1 VRVLLVSCPSLSY
14 LDWLLRYSPYTDVKS
29 FISLAT
35 LIENV
40 GVSAYA
46 GAAQYIDSDAY
57 LTIAATI
64 LSTEARHQ
72 AWQSSAVSN
81 AQPWS
86 SAYDT
91 ALGLDMVYTIASAF
105 ITSCP
110 ESNPALPVKAFGAL
124 TIDNGNPGET
134 ATFTFD
140 NSAQGDAVEYAIF
153 YSGVGSAAVQLDA
166 NHMAQVPEA
175 LQGISYVV
183 ISTASAAADVTPD
196 NIVAGPAFIVKNFDA
211 WTANPAFMG

>member
-1 VRVLLVSCPSLSY
+1 
-14 LDWLLRYSPYTDVKS
+14 
-29 FISLAT
+29 

-46 GAAQYIDSDAY
+46 GAAQYISDGAY

-72 AWQSSAVSN
+72 AWQSSAVGN
-81 AQPWS
+81 MEPWS

-110 ESNPALPVKAFGAL
+110 STNPTLPVKAFGAL
-124 TIDNGNPGET
+124 TVDNGVPGQT
-134 ATFTFD
+134 ASFTFD
-140 NSAQGDAVEYAIF
+140 NSNQGDTVEYAIF
-153 YSGVGSAAVQLDA
+153 YNGVGTAAVQLDA
-166 NHMAQVPEA
+166 DHNAMVPSG

-183 ISTASAAADVTPD
+183 ISTASSAADVTTD
-196 NIVAGPAFIVKNFDA
+196 NIVAGPAFVINHFDA

>member
-1 VRVLLVSCPSLSY
+1 M
-14 LDWLLRYSPYTDVKS
+14 
-29 FISLAT
+29 
-35 LIENV
+35 IENV

-46 GAAQYIDSDAY
+46 GAARYISDGDY

-72 AWQSSAVSN
+72 AWQSSAVGMN
-81 AQPWS
+81 EPWS

-124 TIDNGNPGET
+124 TVENSEPGST

-140 NSAQGDAVEYAIF
+140 NSAQGDTVEYAIF
-153 YSGVGSAAVQLDA
+153 YNGVGSAAVQLDE
-166 NHMAQVPEA
+166 NHMAQVPSA
-175 LQGISYVV
+175 LQGVSYVV
-183 ISTASAAADVTPD
+183 VSTASSAADVTTD
-196 NIVAGPAFIVKNFDA
+196 NIVAGPAILVNNFDA
-211 WTANPAFMG
+211 WTPNPAFMG

>member
-1 VRVLLVSCPSLSY
+1 M
-14 LDWLLRYSPYTDVKS
+14 
-29 FISLAT
+29 
-35 LIENV
+35 IENV

-46 GAAQYIDSDAY
+46 GAAQYISDGAY

-72 AWQSSAVSN
+72 AWQSSAVGMN
-81 AQPWS
+81 EPWS

-110 ESNPALPVKAFGAL
+110 ETNPALPVKAFGAL
-124 TIDNGNPGET
+124 TVENGMVGET

-140 NSAQGDAVEYAIF
+140 NSAQGSAVEYAIF
-153 YSGVGSAAVQLDA
+153 YNGVGTAAVQLDE
-166 NHMAQVPEA
+166 NHMAQVPA
-175 LQGISYVV
+175 GLQGISYVLV
-183 ISTASAAADVTPD
+183 STAATAADVTTD
-196 NIVAGPAFIVKNFDA
+196 NIVAGPAFIINHFDA
-211 WTANPAFMG
+211 WTANPSFSG

>member
-1 VRVLLVSCPSLSY
+1 M
-14 LDWLLRYSPYTDVKS
+14 
-29 FISLAT
+29 
-35 LIENV
+35 IENV

-46 GAAQYIDSDAY
+46 GAAQYISDGSY

-72 AWQSSAVSN
+72 AWQSSAVGMME
-81 AQPWS
+81 PWG

-110 ESNPALPVKAFGAL
+110 DSNPALPVKAFGAL
-124 TIDNGNPGET
+124 TVDNGVPGQT

-140 NSAQGDAVEYAIF
+140 NSAQGSTVEYAIF
-153 YSGVGSAAVQLDA
+153 YSGVGTASVQLDE
-166 NHMAQVPEA
+166 NHMAMVPSG

-183 ISTASAAADVTPD
+183 VSTAATAADVTSD
-196 NIVAGPAFIVKNFDA
+196 NIVAGPAFIINNFDA
-211 WTANPAFMG
+211 WTPNPAFMG

>member
-1 VRVLLVSCPSLSY
+1 M
-14 LDWLLRYSPYTDVKS
+14 
-29 FISLAT
+29 
-35 LIENV
+35 IENV

-46 GAAQYIDSDAY
+46 GAAQYISDGSY

-110 ESNPALPVKAFGAL
+110 DSNPALPVKSFGAL
-124 TIDNGNPGET
+124 TVANGMVGET

-153 YSGVGSAAVQLDA
+153 YNGVGTAAVQLDA
-166 NHMAQVPEA
+166 NHMAMVPAA
-175 LQGISYVV
+175 LQGISYVL
-183 ISTASAAADVTPD
+183 ISTAATAADVTTD
-196 NIVAGPAFIVKNFDA
+196 NIVAGPAFIVNNFDA
-211 WTANPAFMG
+211 WTENPSFMG